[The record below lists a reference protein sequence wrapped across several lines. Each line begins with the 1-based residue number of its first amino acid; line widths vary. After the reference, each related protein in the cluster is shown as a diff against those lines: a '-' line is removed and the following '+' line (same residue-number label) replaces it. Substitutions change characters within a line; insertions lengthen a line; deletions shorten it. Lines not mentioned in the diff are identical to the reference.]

1 MTPDAVLHRIDSS
14 PQGTF
19 GQFVAGRL
27 VVFSGELPDHGN
39 ASNTSRIPAG
49 TYRCALSFSDRF
61 MRHLYFVDRV
71 PARAGIRLHPA
82 NLMGDN
88 PPYRKQLNGCL
99 AFGEKLGWI
108 DGQKAL
114 LISAPAVRRVEE
126 YFGGRPFTLEI
137 VDAG

>member
-1 MTPDAVLHRIDSS
+1 
-14 PQGTF
+14 
-19 GQFVAGRL
+19 
-27 VVFSGELPDHGN
+27 
-39 ASNTSRIPAG
+39 
-49 TYRCALSFSDRF
+49 
-61 MRHLYFVDRV
+61 
-71 PARAGIRLHPA
+71 
-82 NLMGDN
+82 MGDN